1 MPCLLLVILNSR
13 VWRSFLDFGGLLPF
27 LVLMTSLFWIVMSGP
42 CVMVLSELRNARVC
56 LLQCYALGRQSPWK
70 KSRVQG
76 QDSGIGSRY
85 VYMGYIHH
93 IVIDEGWWKH
103 DNKGTGDS
111 SMSNWVTF
119 FSFKSQ
125 HVIPTPC
132 STGMPQGQE
141 AVKAEDD
148 QKLTPLSMASKQG
161 SGRMAAVLAAAGF
174 QARKHG
180 KIVRERCMDA

>member
-1 MPCLLLVILNSR
+1 MKDDGSMIIKVLVIQA
-13 VWRSFLDFGGLLPF
+13 
-27 LVLMTSLFWIVMSGP
+27 
-42 CVMVLSELRNARVC
+42 CKC
-56 LLQCYALGRQSPWK
+56 
-70 KSRVQG
+70 
-76 QDSGIGSRY
+76 
-85 VYMGYIHH
+85 
-93 IVIDEGWWKH
+93 
-103 DNKGTGDS
+103 
-111 SMSNWVTF
+111 F
-119 FSFKSQ
+119 FSFQSQ